1 MKYLGKWKVYDMA
14 VSMLQYQDMPK
25 CKDCSYLYSNGYE
38 WIVFSIP
45 GREVRF
51 TVLNQGEWVRVVEK
65 DENEKVIRNEVLKS
79 IDPRLSWKLA

>member
-25 CKDCSYLYSNGYE
+25 CKECIYLYSNGYE
-38 WIVFSIP
+38 WIVFGIP